1 MQAHLEMVCAI
12 SISKGGIGLCRKKI
26 SEKCKDTS
34 MLTKLELDIP
44 IYVPYRMERMSAYHQ
59 KEIGRNNR
67 AREFIVAWKLT

>member
-1 MQAHLEMVCAI
+1 
-12 SISKGGIGLCRKKI
+12 
-26 SEKCKDTS
+26 